1 MRNVRELFESLE
13 LVNNVVVEG
22 EFDKLIDSLSEEEL
36 EEYLDL
42 YEVCVMDEEELRDE
56 IEERRIKR
64 ESSE

>member
-42 YEVCVMDEEELRDE
+42 YEVCEMDEEELRDE